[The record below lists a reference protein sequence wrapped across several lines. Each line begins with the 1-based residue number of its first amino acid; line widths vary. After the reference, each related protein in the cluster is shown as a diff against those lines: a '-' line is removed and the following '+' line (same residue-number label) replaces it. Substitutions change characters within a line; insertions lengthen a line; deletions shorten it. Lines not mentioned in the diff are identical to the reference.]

1 MKTDPPY
8 CNRVWLQGKIVST
21 PSIQPI
27 SQKTQATS
35 FQLVMIESWKNA
47 AGEHRERNNTI
58 SVEVVGKDSAKVAR
72 EAKLGSWAT
81 IEGYIRSEQAK
92 GRDIKKVRTLTI
104 QIWEKNDEEGN
115 N

>member
-21 PSIQPI
+21 PSIQ
-27 SQKTQATS
+27 SLNQRTQATS
-35 FQLVMIESWKNA
+35 FQLVMIESWKNVT
-47 AGEHRERNNTI
+47 GEHRERNNTI

-72 EAKLGSWAT
+72 EARLGSWAT
-81 IEGYIRSEQAK
+81 IEGYIRSEQVK

-104 QIWEKNDEEGN
+104 QVWEKNDEEGN
-115 N
+115 S